1 MRAFYSKTITFL
13 WERFHKLIILSNLCR
28 PCTLLHLVS
37 WMALA
42 YSLCWSGSRWQVWCL
57 CTSCACTLLH
67 STKGLVSWMALAY
80 SLCWSGSRG
89 HVWCLCTSCACTLLH
104 STKGL
109 VNWMALAY
117 SLCWSGSRWHAWCLC
132 TSWSASSACTCSGT
146 SQSADPHG
154 QRCTAHHQLAV
165 CGFNKDDG

>member
-1 MRAFYSKTITFL
+1 MTCLMSLHILCLYIITL
-13 WERFHKLIILSNLCR
+13 YKRTSQ
-28 PCTLLHLVS
+28 

-42 YSLCWSGSRWQVWCL
+42 YSLCWSGSRWHAWYL

-67 STKGLVSWMALAY
+67 STKGLVNWMALAY

-109 VNWMALAY
+109 AMLMALAY
-117 SLCWSGSRWHAWCLC
+117 SLCWSGSRWHAWYLC
-132 TSWSASSACTCSGT
+132 TSCACTLLLYKRTSPLDGT
-146 SQSADPHG
+146 G
-154 QRCTAHHQLAV
+154 LLTVLKR
-165 CGFNKDDG
+165 